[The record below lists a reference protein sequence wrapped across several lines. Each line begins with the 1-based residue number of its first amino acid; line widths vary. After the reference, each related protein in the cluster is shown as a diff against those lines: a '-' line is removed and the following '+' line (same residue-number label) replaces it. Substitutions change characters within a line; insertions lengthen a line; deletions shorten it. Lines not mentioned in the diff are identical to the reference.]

1 VTVTVMVVG
10 AVATAIGWRAVEAR
24 GASVWVVMGLVNAA
38 AGLAALA
45 VGRIEA
51 SPRVV
56 PDVAV
61 AAGIGAGV
69 ALYAGT
75 VAFVTVVDR
84 WPAFARQVSTL
95 YARRGSLSIP
105 VSILLASGLT
115 APGEEL
121 FWRGLFQSNV
131 SSAGSRA
138 VAAGLALAVY
148 VAANAASLSVP
159 ITLAAVV
166 GGGVWALLA
175 LWTGGVLASLFCHAV
190 WTGLMLARPP
200 AAGREGAPA

>member
-1 VTVTVMVVG
+1 MTVTVIVAG
-10 AVATAIGWRAVEAR
+10 AVATAVGWRVVEAR

-45 VGRIEA
+45 VGGIEA
-51 SPRVV
+51 STRV
-56 PDVAV
+56 ALAASV
-61 AAGIGAGV
+61 AAGIGAGA
-69 ALYAGT
+69 ALYVCT
-75 VAFVTVVDR
+75 FAFVAVADR
-84 WPAFARQVSTL
+84 WPAFARQVSTI
-95 YARRGSLSIP
+95 YARRGSLSVP

-131 SSAGSRA
+131 TSGGSRA

-166 GGGVWALLA
+166 GGGAWALLA
-175 LWTGGVLASLFCHAV
+175 LWTGGVVASVLCHAV

-200 AAGREGAPA
+200 AAGREAVAA